1 MVQWWFLLSVY
12 GTWVQLRAGMAKLKK
27 GGSKVNVYMQRLVQ
41 ERFVLSRW
49 TEAHVT
55 ELSVG
60 PSVIGVTK
68 GDKELRK
75 GAD

>member
-1 MVQWWFLLSVY
+1 
-12 GTWVQLRAGMAKLKK
+12 
-27 GGSKVNVYMQRLVQ
+27 MQRLVQ

-49 TEAHVT
+49 AEARMT

-60 PSVIGVTK
+60 PGVIGVTK

-75 GAD
+75 RG

>member
-1 MVQWWFLLSVY
+1 VVVLTLNLWDL
-12 GTWVQLRAGMAKLKK
+12 GAAKSWHGQIKK
-27 GGSKVNVYMQRLVQ
+27 RGSKVNVYMQRLVQ

-49 TEAHVT
+49 TEAHMT

-60 PSVIGVTK
+60 PSVTGVTK